1 MFNYNINHSFMV
13 LICDSDYDELI
24 KINKFLHLLS
34 KSGVGDI
41 IKNYIKSNP
50 KGGRPQY
57 NQYNMLA
64 IVLYSFAFSSSTL
77 RDTEEKCKY
86 DIRYMYI
93 SNNNRPT
100 YVSISHFI
108 NDVVIPNIDL
118 IFSFITKAIFEE
130 CHLSMDDVFIDGT
143 KFEADA
149 NKYKFVWKPTKFHL
163 KLSDKIRDLLKIY
176 CLDNSIPS
184 TGIIESKMI
193 AQKVTEFN
201 EKFCLGN
208 EKIPN
213 NKKINEDYLLLI
225 EYLKKSLEYE
235 EKEKICGRER
245 NSYYKTDYDATAM
258 CLKRDY
264 YSGLGKNFHA
274 AYNTQIIVSNG
285 LITCSLISQARNDL
299 NLFIDALE
307 LHYSYYNRHPKN
319 VCADAGYGS
328 LENYQFLS
336 KNNIGNYVKYFN
348 WEGNVT
354 GKNPSQ
360 YVINDDNTITCLN
373 NNIGKIINLS
383 NRHPK
388 KADTVFYK
396 IEGCSNCNYS
406 EYCKRFMKNKNEN
419 YKIFEVVIDLQH
431 FIKQSE
437 NNLLSVKGIELRVNR
452 SSQVEGAFGVIKQ
465 DMSYIRLRRTSLKK
479 VNLEIKL
486 TCLGYNIRKLFKYYS
501 GNGKFNYWSAPENIE
516 PEKKKMPSAKRL
528 SNKVNNNKKGLT

>member
-1 MFNYNINHSFMV
+1 M
-13 LICDSDYDELI
+13 
-24 KINKFLHLLS
+24 
-34 KSGVGDI
+34 
-41 IKNYIKSNP
+41 
-50 KGGRPQY
+50 
-57 NQYNMLA
+57 A
-64 IVLYSFAFSSSTL
+64 IG
-77 RDTEEKCKY
+77 K
-86 DIRYMYI
+86 
-93 SNNNRPT
+93 
-100 YVSISHFI
+100 
-108 NDVVIPNIDL
+108 
-118 IFSFITKAIFEE
+118 
-130 CHLSMDDVFIDGT
+130 
-143 KFEADA
+143 
-149 NKYKFVWKPTKFHL
+149 
-163 KLSDKIRDLLKIY
+163 
-176 CLDNSIPS
+176 
-184 TGIIESKMI
+184 
-193 AQKVTEFN
+193 EFN
-201 EKFCLGN
+201 
-208 EKIPN
+208 
-213 NKKINEDYLLLI
+213 
-225 EYLKKSLEYE
+225 
-235 EKEKICGRER
+235 R
-245 NSYYKTDYDATAM
+245 
-258 CLKRDY
+258 
-264 YSGLGKNFHA
+264 
-274 AYNTQIIVSNG
+274 
-285 LITCSLISQARNDL
+285 
-299 NLFIDALE
+299 
-307 LHYSYYNRHPKN
+307 
-319 VCADAGYGS
+319 
-328 LENYQFLS
+328 
-336 KNNIGNYVKYFN
+336 YFN

-465 DMSYIRLRRTSLKK
+465 DMSYTRLRRTSLKK

>member
-1 MFNYNINHSFMV
+1 MV
-13 LICDSDYDELI
+13 LICDSDDDELI

-64 IVLYSFAFSSSTL
+64 IVLYSFAFSSGTL

-319 VCADAGYGS
+319 VCADDAGYGS

-396 IEGCSNCNYS
+396 IEGCSYCNYS

-465 DMSYIRLRRTSLKK
+465 DMSYTRLRRTSLKK

-501 GNGKFNYWSAPENIE
+501 GNGKFNYWSALENIE

-528 SNKVNNNKKGLT
+528 SNKVNNKKGLT